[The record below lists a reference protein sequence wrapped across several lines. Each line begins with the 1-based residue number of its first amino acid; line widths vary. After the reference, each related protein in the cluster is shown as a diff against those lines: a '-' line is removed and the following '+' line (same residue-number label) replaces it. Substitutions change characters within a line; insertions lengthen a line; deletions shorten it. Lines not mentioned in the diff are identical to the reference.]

1 MIEKS
6 SINGPNR
13 VRTDVLL
20 SSRQDDTERIWL
32 KLWRSSAELLKD
44 VVIGQVIICYAVRT
58 TIFNGEVEL
67 MNTDE
72 TSIEIHT
79 IEEQYH
85 CRRLIIKG
93 FDDNSLARNV
103 KVVTSTRDSYFM
115 NREQFDVLKQ
125 HRVPVKIK
133 GKVFKNL
140 ITQCSVEMGD
150 ENVEVQG
157 QCNAETVKVT
167 GVETDEKTAGELEGE
182 CSAETDMVT
191 SAETDKTTGGQVEWT
206 SKFQN

>member
-1 MIEKS
+1 VIVMKFGHSTEENWERVTIFPDTHIFQTTAFVYAGEVEDAFFMPNKINISDIQRSKKGRRLSVEGIVIEKS
-6 SINGPNR
+6 SIIGTNW

-79 IEEQYH
+79 TEEQS
-85 CRRLIIKG
+85 
-93 FDDNSLARNV
+93 NS
-103 KVVTSTRDSYFM
+103 
-115 NREQFDVLKQ
+115 
-125 HRVPVKIK
+125 
-133 GKVFKNL
+133 
-140 ITQCSVEMGD
+140 TQY
-150 ENVEVQG
+150 Q
-157 QCNAETVKVT
+157 
-167 GVETDEKTAGELEGE
+167 
-182 CSAETDMVT
+182 
-191 SAETDKTTGGQVEWT
+191 
-206 SKFQN
+206 